1 MNVRKYQNNF
11 RKKNNLKKI
20 SYMHTQ
26 NTNSSIQQMNSS
38 KLNNSQ
44 PLNNLKSLND
54 CIIKGKGKKRIQINI
69 YSKPFKLTNGINTV
83 KNNIRH
89 NYLTK
94 LTKTKNKDFSLMNIS
109 NDFYNTLDLGR
120 NAINNIINL
129 KNEKK
134 IKTKEKTPFKNKLNT
149 NQDNKENFH
158 TNIIKV
164 KQKLIYKTKTSNNL
178 KTDKTTKANK
188 ILSNNIKTNTNY
200 NNIHNLFFH
209 RSNNFLKP
217 SNTTKEDINNIS
229 LRLFKKVTIASKNK
243 TKKAMLYTPKKNLNA
258 NRKYS
263 KLRSKT
269 VQQSAKKLVKDLLTS
284 QNSQSRFYINKIL
297 SPE

>member
-1 MNVRKYQNNF
+1 
-11 RKKNNLKKI
+11 
-20 SYMHTQ
+20 
-26 NTNSSIQQMNSS
+26 
-38 KLNNSQ
+38 
-44 PLNNLKSLND
+44 
-54 CIIKGKGKKRIQINI
+54 
-69 YSKPFKLTNGINTV
+69 
-83 KNNIRH
+83 
-89 NYLTK
+89 
-94 LTKTKNKDFSLMNIS
+94 MNIS